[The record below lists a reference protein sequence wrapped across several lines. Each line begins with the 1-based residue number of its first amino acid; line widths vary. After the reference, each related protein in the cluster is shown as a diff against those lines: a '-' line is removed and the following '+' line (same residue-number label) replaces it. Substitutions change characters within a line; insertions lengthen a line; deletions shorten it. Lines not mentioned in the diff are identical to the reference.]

1 MMKSNFINCFS
12 DYIGELGTLLMY
24 NVQVTVPLCTNG
36 ILTGKKQK
44 NILWIAA
51 VLCIALY
58 ET

>member
-12 DYIGELGTLLMY
+12 VYFGELGTLLIY
-24 NVQVTVPLCTNG
+24 TVQVTVPLSTNG
-36 ILTGKKQK
+36 ILTEKKQK
-44 NILWIAA
+44 NFLWIAA